1 MSSLFF
7 LITFGWAFGRCSR
20 DAFFIKAAGP
30 EQLPYMY
37 FITAGLI
44 VATSYFYSRI
54 VDTMARHRFLILQLL
69 FSGGVIIVVWMAI
82 PLKYIFLPYA
92 LFSLSET
99 ISSLLFMH
107 FGIFANSVFNLRE
120 GKRIFPLIGGV
131 GLIGTVLGSALAH
144 PVVAWIGTVNLL
156 LVWLATLVLSIPIV
170 LRAHQSA
177 KESGVLAQHSATAKD
192 ESEEVGFFQRF
203 SDVWRVPLI
212 RTLTYLSI
220 PMWLVSYFVD
230 FQFFMAI
237 NEVFGEQDQ
246 LTGFLGIFNSITFLS
261 GFMLQLFVTGRLLRK
276 FGVGNTILAHPISLT
291 FGALGL
297 AIRSFLP
304 VIPSPRLSSFRALSG
319 VFAKFSDNAIYF
331 STSES
336 ASQLLSNAFPKEK
349 RGRSRAFISG
359 TVEPICIALAG
370 GMLIILGITRT
381 PIYLIS
387 LTTVGLGFLWLL
399 LALRV
404 KTDYMRA
411 LVENLSSRHIDLRTS
426 AIMQLT
432 EMKDARATPVLL
444 EAVRS
449 SPGDEVAALA
459 LELLAEIGD
468 DSVVDAL
475 CEMLPKVHPNVKIA
489 TLSVL
494 SELGMD
500 KAVPAIRPLL
510 EDTRLN
516 VRAAAVKA
524 IGMLGNKGV
533 FHHLLVPFLDDPT
546 LDVRSEMM
554 IALIRGN
561 TGGDI
566 EARIISEIKEM
577 ANDAEPSVQA
587 KAAYIIG
594 EARLKQLLTGLLSLA
609 ASDDKLVQSESIR
622 ALGKMGDEQVIPP
635 LVKFLGMDRLMHHAL
650 EAIVN
655 LGEMAFRP
663 LHNELA
669 SDEHDE
675 GIQMQIIRCL
685 GHLGY
690 PDSVPV
696 LANRIEPSF
705 STRLRVAAIDAL
717 IRIQEK
723 AAEESKGHWSPII
736 QKNSPEEL
744 RPKISQFLVEI
755 TQQIQ
760 KEQDAIHG
768 LGELTS
774 EKATLLLTDA
784 LNRASQHGEKI
795 AIKCLQLL
803 TDAKTIRTAA
813 VNLQSSTPR
822 TRAEAIEVLEGSCDE
837 ARDLARVLE
846 AKYLPTRV
854 HRPTPGPAALFH
866 SLLTKEQP
874 LWIRVCAVY
883 TVGELRLTACVS
895 ELLSLQHEPDIFLRR
910 NVFLALQKI
919 GTTTGN
925 GRLTLEAIEKKEVA
939 KMALNMERIMFLRS
953 VPLFSDVDG
962 SDLQWISE
970 IMKEKTYPTG
980 ETIFHEND
988 EGDALYIIMKGSVR
1002 VVKGR
1007 EKQVML
1013 AILEVGDCFGEMG
1026 IFGEPRSASIEVQK
1040 EATLLIIKRD
1050 DFQRLILA
1058 RPHISFSLFKTLSSR
1073 LRETNAKLLEL
1084 AG

>member
-1 MSSLFF
+1 MFKTN
-7 LITFGWAFGRCSR
+7 I
-20 DAFFIKAAGP
+20 
-30 EQLPYMY
+30 
-37 FITAGLI
+37 
-44 VATSYFYSRI
+44 
-54 VDTMARHRFLILQLL
+54 
-69 FSGGVIIVVWMAI
+69 
-82 PLKYIFLPYA
+82 
-92 LFSLSET
+92 
-99 ISSLLFMH
+99 
-107 FGIFANSVFNLRE
+107 
-120 GKRIFPLIGGV
+120 
-131 GLIGTVLGSALAH
+131 
-144 PVVAWIGTVNLL
+144 
-156 LVWLATLVLSIPIV
+156 
-170 LRAHQSA
+170 
-177 KESGVLAQHSATAKD
+177 D
-192 ESEEVGFFQRF
+192 ESEEVGFFQRL

-237 NEVFGEQDQ
+237 NEVFDEQDQ

-261 GFMLQLFVTGRLLRK
+261 GFMLQLFVTSRLLRK
-276 FGVGNTILAHPISLT
+276 CGVGNTILAHPISLT

-297 AIRSFLP
+297 AIRNFLP
-304 VIPSPRLSSFRALSG
+304 VIPSPRFSSFRSLSG

-331 STSES
+331 STSAS

-359 TVEPICIALAG
+359 TVEPICISLAG
-370 GMLIILGITRT
+370 GMLIIMGIART
-381 PIYLIS
+381 PIHLIS
-387 LTTVGLGFLWLL
+387 LTTVGLGFLWLS

-426 AIMQLT
+426 AITQLT

-444 EAVRS
+444 EAIRS
-449 SPGDEVAALA
+449 SPDDEVAGLA

-468 DSVVDAL
+468 DSVVDEL
-475 CEMLPKVHPNVKIA
+475 CEMLPEVRPNVKIV

-510 EDTRLN
+510 EDTRPN

-524 IGMLGNKGV
+524 IGTLGDKGV
-533 FHHLLVPFLDDPT
+533 FHILEPFLDDPA
-546 LDVRSEMM
+546 LDVRSETM

-566 EARIISEIKEM
+566 ESRIISEIKEM

-594 EARLKQLLTGLLSLA
+594 EVRLKQLLTSLLSLA
-609 ASDDKLVQSESIR
+609 ASDDELVQSESIKT
-622 ALGKMGDEQVIPP
+622 LGKMGDEQVIPP
-635 LVKFLGMDRLMHHAL
+635 LVKFLRMDKLMHHAL

-655 LGEMAFRP
+655 LGGMALRP

-696 LANRIEPSF
+696 LANRIELSF
-705 STRLRVAAIDAL
+705 STRLRATAIDAM
-717 IRIQEK
+717 IQIQGK
-723 AAEESKGHWSPII
+723 AAEESNLCFFASTAMQKPTDAFGLRRKNKSLGYWSPII
-736 QKNSPEEL
+736 QKNLQKEL
-744 RPKISQFLVEI
+744 RAKISQFLVEI

-760 KEQDAIHG
+760 KEQDAIRW
-768 LGELTS
+768 LGEITS
-774 EKATLLLTDA
+774 EKATLLLIDA

-813 VNLQSSTPR
+813 VNLQSSTLR
-822 TRAEAIEVLEGSCDE
+822 TRAEAIEVLEESCDE
-837 ARDLARVLE
+837 ARDLARILE

-854 HRPTPGPAALFH
+854 QQPTPEPAALFH
-866 SLLTKEQP
+866 SLFAEEQSP
-874 LWIRVCAVY
+874 WIRSCAVY
-883 TVGELRLTACVS
+883 AVGELRLTACIS
-895 ELLSLQHEPDIFLRR
+895 ELLLMQHEPDTFLRR
-910 NVFLALQKI
+910 NVFLALQKV
-919 GTTTGN
+919 GTTSGN
-925 GRLTLEAIEKKEVA
+925 GRLTLEASEKMEVA

-980 ETIFHEND
+980 ETLFYEND
-988 EGDALYIIMKGSVR
+988 EGDALYIIMKGSVK

-1007 EKQVML
+1007 EKQVTL

-1026 IFGEPRSASIEVQK
+1026 IFGEPRSASIEVQE

-1050 DFQRLILA
+1050 DFQRLILT